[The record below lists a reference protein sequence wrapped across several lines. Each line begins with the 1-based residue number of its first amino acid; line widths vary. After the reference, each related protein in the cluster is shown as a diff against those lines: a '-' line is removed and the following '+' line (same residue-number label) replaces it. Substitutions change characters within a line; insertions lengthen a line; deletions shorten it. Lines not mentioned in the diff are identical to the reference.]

1 MRGLESYRWGTDFCY
16 CSDFGN
22 VIFWKPEV
30 IYIYHEDISDA
41 IRPYRAMIEY
51 HNDFLKKQM
60 ESFYLGDQEFG
71 EIKNIVMQR
80 DEDIE
85 GKLEGYRSKL
95 RNEIKDL
102 HREISSQE
110 ISLSGIMKYGMLI
123 AQRLS
128 MI

>member
-1 MRGLESYRWGTDFCY
+1 M
-16 CSDFGN
+16 
-22 VIFWKPEV
+22 